1 MEPPARTQQQPQ
13 KKSKTYIIP
22 YLPVPRRVGL
32 SIAAT
37 AITLAAT
44 SLVGIVLF
52 RMLQLPETILPWCF
66 GLGSVS
72 LVAICAFLLL
82 EKRLA
87 NQVSITLREDGITFP
102 FMFKPDLLFRPT
114 REWCDIAH
122 VLVGSMMLREPKGA
136 YEFELEKDKD
146 NRKIFVYFKSGGHAY
161 IDLKRMS
168 KKGAEL
174 LFVALESH
182 CLNFSRSPQ
191 LKNEDDDDDMRF
203 IAQQSQA
210 ARELPKSFTELWE
223 QEMQDHFSATNFVP
237 LKKGKLL
244 RNGKLHILMQI
255 AAGGLAAIY
264 LAETQ
269 DKDLRVIKE
278 ASLPP
283 TLDDKLREKAKE
295 LFAREAT
302 ILQSLS
308 HPKIARVLDYFIEDG
323 RDYLVLEF
331 VPGHTLRQ
339 LVRQNGPMTEE
350 AVLTYALQIAEILEY
365 LHSQSPPVIHRDITP
380 DNLVLREDGQIVVID
395 FGAANQVLGTATG
408 TMIGKQAYISPE
420 QFRGRA
426 VLQSDIYGLGGSMY
440 FMLTGQDPEALSTSN
455 PRTVNPEVSPGVGEL
470 VAECTDVEIGNRIPT
485 ARALFEKIESLLEHG
500 GGVVITT
507 GGAGREADS

>member
-1 MEPPARTQQQPQ
+1 MEPPARTQQQPA
-13 KKSKTYIIP
+13 KKSKTYVIP

-37 AITLAAT
+37 AIVLAA
-44 SLVGIVLF
+44 SSIVGLVLF
-52 RMLQLPETILPWCF
+52 KILALPEIILPWCF
-66 GLGSVS
+66 GLGTIS
-72 LVAICAFLLL
+72 LAAIFTFLLL

-191 LKNEDDDDDMRF
+191 LKGCDEEDDMRRF
-203 IAQQSQA
+203 IPEKSPAP
-210 ARELPKSFTELWE
+210 REIPKSFTELWE

-244 RNGKLHILMQI
+244 RSGRLHILMQI

-269 DKDLRVIKE
+269 DKDLRVVKE

-302 ILQSLS
+302 ILQGLS
-308 HPKIARVLDYFIEDG
+308 HPKIARVLDYFVEDG
-323 RDYLVLEF
+323 RDYLILEF

-339 LVRQNGPMTEE
+339 LVRQNGPMPEE
-350 AVLTYALQIAEILEY
+350 TVLNYALQIAEILEY

-426 VLQSDIYGLGGSMY
+426 VIQSDIYGLGGSMY
-440 FMLTGQDPEALSTSN
+440 FMLTGNDPEALSTSN
-455 PRTVNPEVSPGVGEL
+455 PRSDNPEISPGVGEL
-470 VAECTDVEIGNRIPT
+470 VAQCTDVDLNDRIAT
-485 ARALFEKIESLLEHG
+485 ANDLREKIEYILEHG
-500 GGVVITT
+500 GGVAVTT
-507 GGAGREADS
+507 GGAGRET